1 MQMRTIIF
9 SMLAFGALAGTGESI
24 AQPWKPTRS
33 VEIIVGSGPGGGA
46 DITGRL
52 MQKQF
57 QEKLLTDV
65 ATSVVNKTGGAST
78 LSFIYLN
85 QHPGD
90 AHYIALTLQPMIT
103 GPLMIADQ
111 IKYTDMTPLA
121 HLINEYVGFGVRP
134 DAPYKTGRD
143 VIERLK
149 KDPKSLSI
157 GLSTAL
163 AGSNHLA
170 TVLALKAA
178 GVDIKKLRVVV
189 VKGSTEAVAGVMGG
203 HLDIAAGSAAG
214 MMRRIRQRADME
226 RAGCGFRVRQ
236 LARRR
241 RPERDDRA
249 ADRILGRRVRETR
262 ANAGMARRTRAPAAG
277 PCVSQQPR
285 HAEISRSPTPGTA
298 RSAGRSRA
306 RQIGFSLSSRPKP
319 SRPGPTSCFP
329 RG

>member
-9 SMLAFGALAGTGESI
+9 SALAFGALAGTGESI

-65 ATSVVNKTGGAST
+65 ATSVVNKTGGGST

-214 MMRRIRQRADME
+214 MMPFIESGKLHGIAVSGPKRLGGAFANVPTWKEQGVDSVYANWRGVVGPKGMTAPQIAYWDGVFAKLAQMPEWRDE
-226 RAGCGFRVRQ
+226 
-236 LARRR
+236 LARLLQD
-241 RPERDDRA
+241 PVYLNSRDTQKYLDAQHQELRA
-249 ADRILGRRVRETR
+249 ALVDLGLV
-262 ANAGMARRTRAPAAG
+262 
-277 PCVSQQPR
+277 
-285 HAEISRSPTPGTA
+285 
-298 RSAGRSRA
+298 
-306 RQIGFSLSSRPKP
+306 K
-319 SRPGPTSCFP
+319 
-329 RG
+329 

>member
-65 ATSVVNKTGGAST
+65 ATSVVNKTGGGST

-203 HLDIAAGSAAG
+203 HLDIAVGSAAG
-214 MMRRIRQRADME
+214 MMPFIESGKLHGIAVSGPKRLGGAFANVPTWKEQGVDSVYANWRGVVGPKGMTAPQIAYWDGVFAKLAQMPEWRDE
-226 RAGCGFRVRQ
+226 
-236 LARRR
+236 LARLLQD
-241 RPERDDRA
+241 PVYLNSRDTQKYLEAQHQELRA
-249 ADRILGRRVRETR
+249 ALVDLGLV
-262 ANAGMARRTRAPAAG
+262 
-277 PCVSQQPR
+277 
-285 HAEISRSPTPGTA
+285 
-298 RSAGRSRA
+298 
-306 RQIGFSLSSRPKP
+306 K
-319 SRPGPTSCFP
+319 
-329 RG
+329 

>member
-1 MQMRTIIF
+1 MRTIIF

-65 ATSVVNKTGGAST
+65 ATSVVNKTGGGST

-214 MMRRIRQRADME
+214 MMPFIESGKLHGIAVSGPKRLGGAFANVPTWKEQGVDSVYANWRGVVGPKGMTAPQIAYWDGVFAKLAQMPEWRDE
-226 RAGCGFRVRQ
+226 
-236 LARRR
+236 LARLLQD
-241 RPERDDRA
+241 PVYLNSRDTQKYLDAQHQELRA
-249 ADRILGRRVRETR
+249 ALVDLGLV
-262 ANAGMARRTRAPAAG
+262 
-277 PCVSQQPR
+277 
-285 HAEISRSPTPGTA
+285 
-298 RSAGRSRA
+298 
-306 RQIGFSLSSRPKP
+306 K
-319 SRPGPTSCFP
+319 
-329 RG
+329 

>member
-9 SMLAFGALAGTGESI
+9 SMLAVGALAGTGESI

-65 ATSVVNKTGGAST
+65 ATSVVNKTGGGST

-90 AHYIALTLQPMIT
+90 AHYLALTLQPMIT

-149 KDPKSLSI
+149 KDPTSLSI

-214 MMRRIRQRADME
+214 MMPFIESGKLHGIAVSGPKRLGGAFANVPTWKEQGVDSVYANWRGVVGPKGMTAPQIAYWDGVFAKLAQMPEWRDE
-226 RAGCGFRVRQ
+226 
-236 LARRR
+236 LARLLQD
-241 RPERDDRA
+241 PVYLNSRDTQKYLDSQHQELRGVLV
-249 ADRILGRRVRETR
+249 DLGL
-262 ANAGMARRTRAPAAG
+262 A
-277 PCVSQQPR
+277 
-285 HAEISRSPTPGTA
+285 
-298 RSAGRSRA
+298 
-306 RQIGFSLSSRPKP
+306 K
-319 SRPGPTSCFP
+319 
-329 RG
+329 

>member
-1 MQMRTIIF
+1 MQIRSSIVAT
-9 SMLAFGALAGTGESI
+9 LALCISLGAHESP

-52 MQKQF
+52 VQKQF

-65 ATSVVNKTGGAST
+65 ATSVVNKTGGGST
-78 LSFIYLN
+78 LGFIYLN

-90 AHYIALTLQPMIT
+90 AHYMALTLQPMIT

-214 MMRRIRQRADME
+214 MMPFIESGKLHGIAVSGPKRLGGAFANVPTWKEQGVDSVYANWRGVVGPKGMTAPQIAYWDGVFAKLAQMPEWRDE
-226 RAGCGFRVRQ
+226 
-236 LARRR
+236 LARLLQD
-241 RPERDDRA
+241 PVYLNSRDTQKYLDAQHQELRA
-249 ADRILGRRVRETR
+249 ALVDLGLV
-262 ANAGMARRTRAPAAG
+262 
-277 PCVSQQPR
+277 
-285 HAEISRSPTPGTA
+285 
-298 RSAGRSRA
+298 
-306 RQIGFSLSSRPKP
+306 K
-319 SRPGPTSCFP
+319 
-329 RG
+329 